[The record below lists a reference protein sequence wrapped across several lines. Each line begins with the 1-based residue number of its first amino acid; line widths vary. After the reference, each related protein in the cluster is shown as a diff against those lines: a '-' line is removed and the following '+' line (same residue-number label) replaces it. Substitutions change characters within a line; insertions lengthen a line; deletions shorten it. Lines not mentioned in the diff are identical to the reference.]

1 MNPKLRKRM
10 HNTLAVLWLLSFPAI
25 VKFGLLESIP
35 LLVFISVYANVA
47 GHWAAAEAAAGD
59 LRQQGEGHRQERME
73 DDLEDLK

>member
-10 HNTLAVLWLLSFPAI
+10 HNTLAVLWLLSFPVI

-59 LRQQGEGHRQERME
+59 LRQQGEGHRQERIE